1 MKPVAFLLLFK
12 SPANPEAQNR
22 APPRCRRRRP
32 GSETRV
38 PALNRGSEEAEF
50 QAGPPGLRPLE
61 AVGSGSAEVPRSGC
75 PGRAWPRSTPRNSPR
90 LRGWCRNVFEVAGIS
105 PPLTGRR
112 CVHTGRSLLPG
123 LRERV
128 LCMGRWPETMRP
140 LSAALAVRCLH
151 VRLSSGAPPPL

>member
-50 QAGPPGLRPLE
+50 QAGPPQTPS
-61 AVGSGSAEVPRSGC
+61 SGSRGVGVGRGATVWLPREG
-75 PGRAWPRSTPRNSPR
+75 
-90 LRGWCRNVFEVAGIS
+90 VA
-105 PPLTGRR
+105 
-112 CVHTGRSLLPG
+112 SLD
-123 LRERV
+123 
-128 LCMGRWPETMRP
+128 TQK
-140 LSAALAVRCLH
+140 
-151 VRLSSGAPPPL
+151 